1 LDLTSTRHF
10 RYQPRAFQRLHSKS
24 TAQLLF
30 HPATKFLEYPNN
42 KVTLRGPVT
51 TPEEKAGIVAMAKD
65 VAGPANVDD
74 QLEVEAKP

>member
-1 LDLTSTRHF
+1 
-10 RYQPRAFQRLHSKS
+10 
-24 TAQLLF
+24 
-30 HPATKFLEYPNN
+30 
-42 KVTLRGPVT
+42 VT